1 MKKIQLN
8 IARKKKT
15 ELTGHGALLPALFI
29 LASLFTLY
37 NWHAYKDT
45 SIRLTR
51 YRDILSSL
59 GTGPAKTEIDA
70 HLKRVRSEV
79 EIANK
84 VLSGRSFSWTEVL
97 TGLEKSLPDGAL
109 LLQINPDF
117 DKMKIT
123 FSGLGTSMESIL
135 GMVDSMNRSEI
146 FREAVLVRHSEDENA
161 AGHGKPDGMI
171 HFSITSYYDAERAL

>member
-8 IARKKKT
+8 LVRKKKT
-15 ELTGHGALLPALFI
+15 ELAGRAALLPALFI
-29 LASLFTLY
+29 LASLFSLY

-45 SIRLTR
+45 SVRLTR

-59 GTGPAKTEIDA
+59 GTGPAKAEIDA
-70 HLKRVRSEV
+70 RLKRVRSEV
-79 EIANK
+79 AIANK

-97 TGLEKSLPDGAL
+97 TGLEKSLPDGAI

-123 FSGLGTSMESIL
+123 FSGLGTSMESVL
-135 GMVDSMNRSEI
+135 GMVDSMNRSEL
-146 FREAVLVRHSEDENA
+146 FREAVLVKHSEDKNTA
-161 AGHGKPDGMI
+161 RRGKPDGMI
-171 HFSITSYYDAERAL
+171 HFSITSYYDAQQAL